1 MNSYYGEVMKKNG
14 ESVFS
19 VYCSEHSQSATF
31 KHANIKRIALAKKA
45 AKNSSEK
52 LPKFR
57 KR

>member
-1 MNSYYGEVMKKNG
+1 MNSYYGEVVKKNG

-19 VYCSEHSQSATF
+19 AYRSVHLESAAF
-31 KHANIKRIALAKKA
+31 EDAYIKRTVQ